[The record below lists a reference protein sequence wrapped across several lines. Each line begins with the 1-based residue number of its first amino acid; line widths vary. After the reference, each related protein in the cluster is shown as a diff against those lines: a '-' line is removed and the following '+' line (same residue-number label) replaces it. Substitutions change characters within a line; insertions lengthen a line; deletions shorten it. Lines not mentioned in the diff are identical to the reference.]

1 MNTLTKQDLEKLIL
15 EEIDKMAPVSPALNE
30 EAAEAPLPQEE
41 TDPTQQYFDWIVLVQ
56 EAAREALQDIE
67 GGEEPWKA
75 AVHLTSLARGLTS
88 EDFYHHFHG

>member
-15 EEIDKMAPVSPALNE
+15 EEIDKMATAAPLLNE
-30 EAAEAPLPQEE
+30 EVPLQQEE
-41 TDPTQQYFDWIVLVQ
+41 TDPTQQYVDWIVLVQ
-56 EAAREALQDIE
+56 EIAREALQDIE

-75 AVHLTSLARGLTS
+75 AVRLVNLARGLTS